1 MLPVV
6 GGPDSLVARTYSN
19 RFFIFIQQLM
29 SQDKGINAD
38 YNLLHPPA
46 PNPSIGLKVAL

>member
-1 MLPVV
+1 MEAMSLPVFS
-6 GGPDSLVARTYSN
+6 GAYGAGMTKYIL
-19 RFFIFIQQLM
+19 L
-29 SQDKGINAD
+29 D